1 MIDPHEED
9 QNLRR
14 IAAQAFFESIEQ
26 LQDSLNELPVND
38 AKTPQQP
45 GKANSAKKA
54 EKAFDLAELEQAVA
68 DIEQYLE
75 SKKSKPLE

>member
-1 MIDPHEED
+1 MMEQHEED

-14 IAAQAFFESIEQ
+14 MAAEAFFESIEQ

-38 AKTPQQP
+38 AKMPKQP

-54 EKAFDLAELEQAVA
+54 EIAFDLAELEQAVA

>member
-1 MIDPHEED
+1 MMEQHEED
-9 QNLRR
+9 HNLRR

-26 LQDSLNELPVND
+26 LQDSLNELPASDTNKQ
-38 AKTPQQP
+38 ATETKP
-45 GKANSAKKA
+45 AKKA
-54 EKAFDLAELEQAVA
+54 EIAFDLDELEQAVA

>member
-1 MIDPHEED
+1 MEQHEED
-9 QNLRR
+9 YNLRR

-26 LQDSLNELPVND
+26 LQDSLNELPVSD
-38 AKTPQQP
+38 AKTPKQP
-45 GKANSAKKA
+45 GKTNSSKKT